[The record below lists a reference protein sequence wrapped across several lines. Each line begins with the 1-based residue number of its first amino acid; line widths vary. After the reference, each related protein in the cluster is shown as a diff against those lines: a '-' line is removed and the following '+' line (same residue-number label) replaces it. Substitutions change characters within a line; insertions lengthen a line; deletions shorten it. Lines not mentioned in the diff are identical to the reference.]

1 MTNSAGPPQEQSAPL
16 GVGDPLT
23 PARRPTH
30 FIGHKIW
37 NEARETVLALVTA
50 GSALIVVL
58 GPPGIGKT
66 ALLRDLAA
74 TFGERGRVACLL
86 DFGDSPRDIGSA
98 EIVLVD
104 EAERMSAARLDEL
117 CSRGDLA
124 IVLAALPA
132 SRKRFEHYP
141 EATVV
146 QLKPLSP
153 NEARAFLVER
163 LAQLGLPNACLT
175 EGAWTRLIVH
185 GRGVPRLLL
194 ILLGLALFV
203 AGEEHAEQVAD
214 AHVEQAVEARD
225 GGTDGRTLE
234 PVGAEPVLVQ
244 CGVLE
249 VPAEEEGPFSKAE
262 LDWIAAPPHLW
273 RNRAAATAVVA
284 AYLVSTAALLIWG
297 VHQQMRNFVVP
308 APDVSAITRVDLPP
322 PMSVETGQVA
332 AIALTP
338 MKHAAPAAQEA
349 AGQASKLERSASLAV
364 APSLPPDRSMA
375 RTGVSGTDQNAA
387 TIALATAQLSEL
399 DAKTAGRTRAV
410 AMLGMEREKLPSQVN
425 EPSYQQGETRRHL
438 AEVRAE
444 VAPAGKSMTASRYA
458 IPTIAHQSLRPVP
471 DPESRAMPPRT
482 TTGASPSAE
491 QQLLAARKALAD
503 DKSAEARGLLEA
515 AQTSIVFAPTD
526 TVSVRASG
534 ATSQITDA
542 LSMLNAGDRVSALV
556 HLDRAITAMRP
567 TF

>member
-1 MTNSAGPPQEQSAPL
+1 MTNPADPLQEQSALL

-23 PARRPTH
+23 PVRRPTH
-30 FIGHKIW
+30 FIGHKTW

-50 GSALIVVL
+50 GPAMIVVL

-74 TFGERGRVACLL
+74 TFGERGRLACLL
-86 DFGDSPRDIGSA
+86 DFGDSPRDVGSA

-117 CSRGDLA
+117 CGRGDLG

-132 SRKRFEHYP
+132 GRKRFEHYP

-153 NEARAFLVER
+153 NEARAFLAER

-175 EGAWTRLIVH
+175 EEARTQLIAH

-194 ILLGLALFV
+194 MLLGLALFV

-214 AHVEQAVEARD
+214 THVDQAVEARD
-225 GGTDGRTLE
+225 GSTDGRTLE
-234 PVGAEPVLVQ
+234 PVGTEPVLVQ
-244 CGVLE
+244 CGALE

-262 LDWIAAPPHLW
+262 LDWIATPPHLW

-284 AYLVSTAALLIWG
+284 AYLLSAAALLIWG

-308 APDVSAITRVDLPP
+308 APDVSAITRVDVSPP
-322 PMSVETGQVA
+322 VEQVA

-338 MKHAAPAAQEA
+338 TKQAAPALQEA
-349 AGQASKLERSASLAV
+349 AGQASKLERSASLDV
-364 APSLPPDRSMA
+364 APALPPDRSMA
-375 RTGVSGTDQNAA
+375 RTSASGTDQNAA
-387 TIALATAQLSEL
+387 TIALATAQLSDL
-399 DAKTAGRTRAV
+399 DAKIAGRTRAV
-410 AMLGMEREKLPSQVN
+410 AMLGMERDKLQSQVN
-425 EPSYQQGETRRHL
+425 ELSHEQEEARRHL

-444 VAPAGKSMTASRYA
+444 VAPAGKSMMASRHA

-471 DPESRAMPPRT
+471 NPESPAMPPRT
-482 TTGASPSAE
+482 RTRESPSAE
-491 QQLLAARKALAD
+491 QQLLAARQALAD
-503 DKSAEARGLLEA
+503 DRSAEARGLLEE
-515 AQTSIVFAPTD
+515 AQTSIAFAPTAIA
-526 TVSVRASG
+526 SVRASG

-542 LSMLNAGDRVSALV
+542 LSMLNAGDPVSALV